1 MTGVDGGPYLGP
13 FGSRPAVFSHRPLM
27 PRNTESPGVRLNQLW
42 NRLSTVPGGKWV
54 FSRLLRLM
62 VPYSGS
68 IRARVEA
75 LEPGYARLS
84 LRDRRRVRNHL
95 RSVHAVAL
103 VNVGE
108 LASGLAMLTGLPST
122 VRGIVT
128 GISVEYLKKA
138 RGRLFAEC
146 RCDPPHVT
154 ESVDYTVTAEIRDTG
169 GDAVAM
175 VSVIWRLGPVK

>member
-1 MTGVDGGPYLGP
+1 MSDT
-13 FGSRPAVFSHRPLM
+13 RA
-27 PRNTESPGVRLNQLW
+27 ESPGDRLNQLW
-42 NRLSTVPGGKWV
+42 NRCSAFPGGRWV
-54 FSRLLRLM
+54 FSRLLRFM

-68 IRARVEA
+68 IGARVEA
-75 LEPGYARLS
+75 LQPGYARLS
-84 LRDRRRVRNHL
+84 LKDRRRVRNHL

-103 VNVGE
+103 VNLGE

-138 RGRLFAEC
+138 RGTLVAEC

-154 ESVDYTVTAEIRDTG
+154 ENTDYTVTAEVLDAA
-169 GDAVAM
+169 GDAVAR

>member
-1 MTGVDGGPYLGP
+1 M
-13 FGSRPAVFSHRPLM
+13 SRDA
-27 PRNTESPGVRLNQLW
+27 ESPGARLNQLW
-42 NRLSTVPGGKWV
+42 NRLSALPGGRWI
-54 FSRLLRLM
+54 FSRALRFM

-68 IRARVEA
+68 IGARVEA

-138 RGRLFAEC
+138 RGRLVAEC

-154 ESVDYTVTAEIRDTG
+154 EPADYTVTAEIQDEE
-169 GDAVAM
+169 GDAVAR

>member
-1 MTGVDGGPYLGP
+1 
-13 FGSRPAVFSHRPLM
+13 
-27 PRNTESPGVRLNQLW
+27 
-42 NRLSTVPGGKWV
+42 
-54 FSRLLRLM
+54 M

-75 LEPGYARLS
+75 LEPGYACLS

-103 VNVGE
+103 VNLGE

-128 GISVEYLKKA
+128 GLSVEYRKKA
-138 RGRLFAEC
+138 RGRLVAEC

-154 ESVDYTVTAEIRDTG
+154 ESADYTVIADIRDVD
-169 GDAVAM
+169 GDTVAL
-175 VSVIWRLGPVK
+175 VSVVWRLGPLK